1 MTRTDPHL
9 DGSVRIFWSHRLHPN
24 VQLRRILFN
33 QNLSNIPHPNV
44 LCSFFGADLGPD
56 EALSADNPERIGK
69 GKNEIW
75 AQIRP
80 NKTEL
85 VRVI

>member
-1 MTRTDPHL
+1 
-9 DGSVRIFWSHRLHPN
+9 VRIFWSHRLHPN

-44 LCSFFGADLGPD
+44 LRSFFGADLSPD
-56 EALSADNPERIGK
+56 EAFPEGNPERIGK

-85 VRVI
+85 VRVM

>member
-9 DGSVRIFWSHRLHPN
+9 DGSVRIFWFHRLHPN
-24 VQLRRILFN
+24 AQLRRILFN
-33 QNLSNIPHPNV
+33 QNLSNISRPNV
-44 LCSFFGADLGPD
+44 LRSFFGADLSPD
-56 EALSADNPERIGK
+56 EALSAGNPERIGK
-69 GKNEIW
+69 DKNEIW

-85 VRVI
+85 VRII

>member
-44 LCSFFGADLGPD
+44 LRSFFGADLSPD
-56 EALSADNPERIGK
+56 EALSAGNPERIGK

-85 VRVI
+85 VRVM

>member
-1 MTRTDPHL
+1 MTRTNPHL

-44 LCSFFGADLGPD
+44 LRSFFGLDLSQV
-56 EALSADNPERIGK
+56 EVLSLGNPERISK
-69 GKNEIW
+69 G
-75 AQIRP
+75 
-80 NKTEL
+80 
-85 VRVI
+85 